1 MNIIAFSD
9 IHMATSEAAN
19 IPGIGEADVV
29 ILNGDLTNLGGVR
42 EVRRVLDYILALNPK
57 VLAQFGNLD
66 RLEVNGYLE
75 DLGINLHG
83 QARLVDGEVCLV
95 GIGGSNITPFSTP
108 SEFSEKEIFTLTDR
122 ALAQGREYI
131 TLAEPLYN
139 RRIPLILVSHAP
151 PHNTRVDMLHS
162 GKHVG
167 STAIRSLI
175 EQHRPDLC
183 ITGHIHEGKGMD
195 AIGTT
200 PIYNTGMLKRG
211 GWLTISVNK
220 AQLKVHLQ

>member
-1 MNIIAFSD
+1 MNILAFSD

-29 ILNGDLTNLGGVR
+29 ILNGDLTNFGGVI
-42 EVRRVLDYILALNPK
+42 EVRRVLDDILALNPK

-66 RLEVNGYLE
+66 RLEINEYLE
-75 DLGINLHG
+75 NLGINLHG
-83 QARLVDGEVCLV
+83 QARLVGGEVCLV
-95 GIGGSNITPFSTP
+95 GIGGSNVTPFSTP
-108 SEFSEKEIFTLTDR
+108 SEFSEEEIFTITSR

-131 TLAEPLYN
+131 ALAEPLYN
-139 RRIPLILVSHAP
+139 RRIPLILVSHVP
-151 PHNTRVDMLHS
+151 PYNTRIDRIHS

-167 STAIRSLI
+167 STALRSLI
-175 EQHRPDLC
+175 ESYRPDLC
-183 ITGHIHEGKGMD
+183 ITGHIHEGKGTD

-200 PIYNTGMLKRG
+200 PLYNTGMLKRG
-211 GWLTISVNK
+211 GWLTISVNN